1 MPTDTPQ
8 SVIAKTFAYL
18 SQKYADV
25 PAGHVT
31 RLAGLAPIKHGAT
44 VIDAAARARD
54 LPATKQACRAWIAV
68 WREFLTEPR

>member
-18 SQKYADV
+18 NQQCADV

-31 RLAGLAPIKHGAT
+31 RLAGCAPIKHGAT
-44 VIDAAARARD
+44 VIDAAALAMD
-54 LPATKQACRAWIAV
+54 LPATKQACRAWITA
-68 WREFLTEPR
+68 WRELLKEPI

>member
-18 SQKYADV
+18 NQQCADV

-31 RLAGLAPIKHGAT
+31 RFTGYAPIKHGAAA
-44 VIDAAARARD
+44 IDAAARAGD
-54 LPATKQACRAWIAV
+54 LPATKQACRAWIVA
-68 WREFLTEPR
+68 WREILKETM